1 MDNIG
6 IIEAKYKSCAS
17 LAIQRFKE
25 VGIAEREDS
34 FKHHIQN
41 APKLGLMPDDFK
53 VIKVTLDD
61 YGFIMQS
68 SRLENAYF
76 SDVVAALGISINTPS
91 TVLITIRNY
100 MHMGRYMV
108 SLKTDG
114 AHSFRF
120 TCPDPRLQNIGRET
134 VTHVWIRWDDLID
147 RSPFPRKSVNR
158 HTASPKKRVVKNT
171 DSFHF
176 FNPNPCSNF
185 IGDCVVR
192 AASGAMDISW
202 SEAMDRL
209 ASVGETTVNAREV
222 YPKVLEREGFTCH
235 KLLTRNGRRLTGRDF
250 CIEMDRQCQKGERI
264 FAHSGRGHA
273 VAIVPVDGHYRVID
287 SCDSTSHIIGDFWVK
302 DNKISEPE
310 VMPKRIPCSLFAVG
324 ESLRHPSFDV
334 GIVIAA
340 VPGVVT
346 IDFDVNGIRRLRTD
360 WVSKNC
366 IRMAA

>member
-6 IIEAKYKSCAS
+6 IIKSKYRSCAS
-17 LAIQRFKE
+17 LTIQCLE
-25 VGIAEREDS
+25 ETGIAEHEDA
-34 FKHHIQN
+34 FKRHIQN
-41 APKLGLMPDDFK
+41 AKTLGLMPNDFK
-53 VIKVTLDD
+53 VIKATLAD
-61 YGFIMQS
+61 YGFVMQS
-68 SRLENAYF
+68 TRLENVNF
-76 SDVVAALGISINTPS
+76 SDVVATLGTSIDAPS
-91 TVLITIRNY
+91 TVFITLRNY
-100 MHMGRYMV
+100 LHVGGYMV
-108 SLKTDG
+108 SLQTDG
-114 AHSFRF
+114 SHRFRL
-120 TCPDPRLQNIGRET
+120 TCPDPKSQNIGREPT
-134 VTHVWIRWDDLID
+134 THVWIRWDDFVD
-147 RSPFPRKSVNR
+147 RSPFPRKVVNR
-158 HTASPKKRVVKNT
+158 YASNSKRREVKDT
-171 DSFHF
+171 DSFRF

-340 VPGVVT
+340 VPEVVT

-366 IRMAA
+366 IRMAT